1 MQARDEP
8 ADAEQRDQADRD
20 LPSDERSR
28 TKRVALRSTENAALI
43 DR

>member
-1 MQARDEP
+1 MNQPMPNSGIRLIVIC
-8 ADAEQRDQADRD
+8 R
-20 LPSDERSR
+20 SDERSR